1 MSRPDISFQ
10 ASQSLHN
17 FLQAKMRR
25 YDVMIGVLEDGPSA
39 KWKKE
44 QKSLAGGPANK
55 VAGRNKEVTL
65 RALMAKWNAVYNLL
79 LAPWRKADNKE
90 VVEVIGRMAA
100 DMGTSGRQKQAFLSA
115 VQAAVRNPITRGDY
129 GKNSPE
135 WAKAKGFN
143 RLLINTGTLFNNIKA
158 RFKNY
163 VS

>member
-10 ASQSLHN
+10 ASQSLHQ
-17 FLQAKMRR
+17 FLQSKMRR
-25 YDVMIGVLEDGPSA
+25 YDVTVGVLEDGPSA

-44 QKSLAGGPANK
+44 QKSLAGGPANRI
-55 VAGRNKEVTL
+55 AGQNKEVTL

-100 DMGTSGRQKQAFLSA
+100 DIGTSGKQKQAFLNA
-115 VQAAVRNPITRGDY
+115 VQAVVRNPILRGDY
-129 GKNSPE
+129 GDNSKE

-143 RLLINTGTLFNNIKA
+143 RLLINTGRLFQHIKA
-158 RFKNY
+158 RFKN